1 MKVKNKML
9 DLIEKIKQHAKTPL
23 EIETYIQAW
32 RAIFVRG
39 AMGNQRDYAEAR
51 DTRHFIEQERWVPE
65 KDVLKILSGYTVIEK
80 QKLQLNESD
89 PDKYPLFNQ
98 RLQQHGYTLYKVT
111 HFEDHDRIHFGNS
124 DIEVSLNLR
133 GKLGLLAL
141 DEVIEACMR
150 SLHKKEW
157 IGKVEK

>member
-1 MKVKNKML
+1 MSDVV
-9 DLIEKIKQHAKTPL
+9 EKIKQAFGELDNEFKRILDEIERGCFKRQIDVFDDFVSEVSNAKT
-23 EIETYIQAW
+23 
-32 RAIFVRG
+32 
-39 AMGNQRDYAEAR
+39 
-51 DTRHFIEQERWVPE
+51 
-65 KDVLKILSGYTVIEK
+65 KVLKVLSSYTIIEK